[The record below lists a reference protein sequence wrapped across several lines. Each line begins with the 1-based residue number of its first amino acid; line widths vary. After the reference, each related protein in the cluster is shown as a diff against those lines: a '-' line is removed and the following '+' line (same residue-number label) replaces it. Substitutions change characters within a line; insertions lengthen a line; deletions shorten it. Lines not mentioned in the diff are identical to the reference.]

1 MPAQQ
6 RTSEEIRTELMD
18 VIARAGTLANREGEA
33 TAELADAQEQH
44 GRLYAAGADASTI
57 KRAATAATALRVE
70 LDGIGLGRSLLAQQT
85 ESLTVALAAAEAREA
100 LQTARETE
108 QAAHEAVV
116 AWQAFV
122 SAMLAHDGEYARAD
136 AALRDAVE
144 RNRTATA
151 RALDTNPS
159 ERAELER
166 RFANFWLWYP
176 GAAAFS
182 EAAEAYRRTA
192 RTAPVQDAVA

>member
-6 RTSEEIRTELMD
+6 RTSDEIRAELAD
-18 VIARAGTLANREGEA
+18 VTARAEALANRESEA

-85 ESLTVALAAAEAREA
+85 ESLTAELVAAEACEV
-100 LQTARETE
+100 LQTAREAEETAH
-108 QAAHEAVV
+108 AAALE
-116 AWQAFV
+116 WQAFV

-136 AALRDAVE
+136 AALRAAVE
-144 RNRTATA
+144 RNRAATA

-166 RFANFWLWYP
+166 RFANFWLRYP
-176 GAAAFS
+176 GAAQFS
-182 EAAEAYRRTA
+182 DAAEAYRRTA
-192 RTAPVQDAVA
+192 RTAPVQDAAA